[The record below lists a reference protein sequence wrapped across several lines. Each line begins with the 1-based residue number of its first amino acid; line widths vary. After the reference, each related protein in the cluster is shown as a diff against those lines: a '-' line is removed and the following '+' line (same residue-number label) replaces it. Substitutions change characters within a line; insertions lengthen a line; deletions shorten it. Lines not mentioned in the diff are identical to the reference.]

1 MPVKKIEA
9 EKYFKCDLC
18 LILIPRWFVPK
29 KRNGLFSARWLSQYR
44 RWRGGE
50 AGSSPSDRE
59 AAEILLLPGW
69 NQFKLSLSYLTFID
83 RALLSI
89 SHSYVDPIEASL
101 SQWWPVVR
109 YFQSQ
114 SKFFLKVS
122 RGARLIGTSW
132 VSDGSS
138 EQLFQVKLNCLKFIK
153 SNQFQRFKFFPGAK
167 GFDNK

>member
-29 KRNGLFSARWLSQYR
+29 KRNGLFSVRWLSQYR

-122 RGARLIGTSW
+122 AWR
-132 VSDGSS
+132 
-138 EQLFQVKLNCLKFIK
+138 QVDWHVLDVRWLV
-153 SNQFQRFKFFPGAK
+153 RTVVPGQT
-167 GFDNK
+167 